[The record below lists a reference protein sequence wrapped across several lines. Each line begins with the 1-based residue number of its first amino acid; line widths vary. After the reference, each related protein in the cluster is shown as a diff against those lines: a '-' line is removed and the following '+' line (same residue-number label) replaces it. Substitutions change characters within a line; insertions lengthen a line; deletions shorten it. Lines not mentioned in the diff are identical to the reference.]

1 MSDST
6 PGPARALPLQATPT
20 AHMPL
25 VLVIEDESAIRR
37 FLRATLEANHYRVKE
52 AGTAREGTLLAVT
65 TYPDV
70 ILLDLG
76 LPDGDGLHVTR
87 AIRKESRTPVV
98 VLSARGQETDKIAA
112 LDAGADDYLTKPFG
126 VGELL
131 ARLRVALRHAN
142 APLGPGHSGSAEVPT
157 YECAAG
163 GRTLRV
169 DLAARL
175 VFVTDQPN
183 SPETTGRREVRLTP
197 MEFKLLAFLVKHA
210 GKVLTHQMILKEV
223 WGPQHAGDVQYLR
236 VYAGELRKKLE
247 ADPAQPRFIVTEP
260 GVGYRLAEGTL
271 GPGGV
276 SQGSPRPAL

>member
-1 MSDST
+1 MNDSA
-6 PGPARALPLQATPT
+6 PSPARAQPLRATPP

-25 VLVIEDESAIRR
+25 VLIIEDEEPIRR

-52 AGTAREGTLLAVT
+52 AGTAREGTLLAMT

-76 LPDGDGLHVTR
+76 LPDGDGLNVTR
-87 AIRKESRTPVV
+87 AIRKESRTPIV
-98 VLSARGQETDKIAA
+98 VLSARGQESDKVAA

-142 APLGPGHSGSAEVPT
+142 SATGRGPAGSAEVLP
-157 YECAAG
+157 YECTAD

-175 VFVTDQPN
+175 VFVTDQATDPE
-183 SPETTGRREVRLTP
+183 SPGRREVRLTP

-223 WGPQHAGDVQYLR
+223 WGPQHASDVQYLR

-247 ADPAQPRFIVTEP
+247 VDSAQPRFVITEP
-260 GVGYRLAEGTL
+260 GVGYRLIEADLRSIPLPKTL
-271 GPGGV
+271 
-276 SQGSPRPAL
+276 

>member
-1 MSDST
+1 MSDPIPDPSR
-6 PGPARALPLQATPT
+6 ARPLQMGQP

-25 VLVIEDESAIRR
+25 VLIVEDEEPIRR

-70 ILLDLG
+70 VLLDLG
-76 LPDGDGLHVTR
+76 LPDGDGLNVTR
-87 AIRKESRTPVV
+87 AIRTESRTPIV
-98 VLSARGQETDKIAA
+98 VLSARGQESDKVAA

-131 ARLRVALRHAN
+131 ARLRVALRHAI
-142 APLGPGHSGSAEVPT
+142 APAGRGADAGQVTAP
-157 YECAAG
+157 YECTLD

-175 VFVTDQPN
+175 VHVTDIADRLDT
-183 SPETTGRREVRLTP
+183 STRREVRLTP
-197 MEFKLLAFLVKHA
+197 MEFKLLAFLVRHS

-223 WGPQHAGDVQYLR
+223 WGPQHATDVQYLR

-247 ADPAQPRFIVTEP
+247 VDPAQPRFLITEP
-260 GVGYRLAEGTL
+260 GVGYRLAEA
-271 GPGGV
+271 
-276 SQGSPRPAL
+276 RA

>member
-1 MSDST
+1 MNDPT
-6 PGPARALPLQATPT
+6 PITHAPRAQPLQP

-25 VLVIEDESAIRR
+25 VLVIEDEEPIRR

-52 AGTAREGTLLAVT
+52 AGTARDGAIQAVT
-65 TYPDV
+65 TYPDI

-76 LPDGDGLHVTR
+76 LPDGDGLHLTR
-87 AIRKESRTPVV
+87 AIRKESRTPIV
-98 VLSARGQETDKIAA
+98 VLSARGQESDKVAA

-131 ARLRVALRHAN
+131 ARLRVALRHVNLAGGR
-142 APLGPGHSGSAEVPT
+142 GPGASAEPPT
-157 YECAAG
+157 YECTLD

-169 DLAARL
+169 DLSARL
-175 VFVTDQPN
+175 VSLTHAANGPK
-183 SPETTGRREVRLTP
+183 PAERREVRLTP

-223 WGPQHAGDVQYLR
+223 WGPQHASDVQYLR

-247 ADPAQPRFIVTEP
+247 IDPAQPRFVITEP
-260 GVGYRLAEGTL
+260 GVGYRLAECAMPTDR
-271 GPGGV
+271 GPA
-276 SQGSPRPAL
+276 SC